1 MAARYLTDVP
11 YPALARSLQGSLDAS
26 AAVITASDLSAP
38 EKLVAK
44 IDAREQLESYRR
56 SSFSRDTIKD
66 RFQRMANWARDNN
79 VPDNRVILGE
89 FGAIKNARSSNPI
102 AKAERARWF
111 RDVRE
116 EAETR
121 GFGWAAWAYRGSGGF
136 SLTPDEA
143 SLQIE
148 PSIVQA
154 LGLR

>member
-1 MAARYLTDVP
+1 
-11 YPALARSLQGSLDAS
+11 
-26 AAVITASDLSAP
+26 
-38 EKLVAK
+38 
-44 IDAREQLESYRR
+44 
-56 SSFSRDTIKD
+56 
-66 RFQRMANWARDNN
+66 
-79 VPDNRVILGE
+79 VILGE